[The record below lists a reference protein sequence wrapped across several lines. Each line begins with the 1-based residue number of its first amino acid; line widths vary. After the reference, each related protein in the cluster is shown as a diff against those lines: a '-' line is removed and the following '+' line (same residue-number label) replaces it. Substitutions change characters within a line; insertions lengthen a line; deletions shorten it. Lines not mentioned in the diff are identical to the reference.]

1 MHNQDYVRITSSLI
15 PGIATV
21 IAWMLVMA
29 GQSSDGQGD
38 VVVDDKPQEK
48 RPLLNKKRKGTKP
61 AANLNISMQEVL

>member
-1 MHNQDYVRITSSLI
+1 VRITSSLI

-29 GQSSDGQGD
+29 GPSSDGQGD

-48 RPLLNKKRKGTKP
+48 RPLLNKKRKSKP
-61 AANLNISMQEVL
+61 NANLNLSMQEVL